1 MRRRASWLGVV
12 SVVLVVFLYL
22 PLVVAVLFAFNS
34 GESLTWPIKGFTL
47 RWFDQIF
54 SDPAFRRSLRTS
66 VIAGF
71 ATALIA
77 GAIGTAAAI
86 VFTRRRSGLA
96 RSVEGLSLLPVMLP
110 PLFLAVGLVATMKL
124 TDTAPSLWTIVLGH
138 TIVAVPFV
146 IVVVAAR
153 LRSYDVELEL
163 AARDLGARPA
173 QVLRR
178 ITLPIILPAIVGGL
192 LLAFAISFDE
202 ILITNFTS
210 GTESTIPIYVFG
222 RLRRFIDPSVN
233 AVAVTLLVI
242 PWLALLVGALFL
254 RRSPGLSAQGA
265 AIEPQETVRA

>member
-1 MRRRASWLGVV
+1 
-12 SVVLVVFLYL
+12 VLVVVFLYL

-34 GESLTWPIKGFTL
+34 GQTLTWPIQGFTL

-54 SDPAFRRSLRTS
+54 SDPSFRRALRTS
-66 VIAGF
+66 LLAATATAVIAGSV
-71 ATALIA
+71 
-77 GAIGTAAAI
+77 GTAAAI
-86 VFTRRRSGLA
+86 VFTRRRSVVARSAEGLA
-96 RSVEGLSLLPVMLP
+96 LLPVMLP
-110 PLFLAVGLVATMKL
+110 PLFLAVGLVAAMKL
-124 TDTAPSLWTIVLGH
+124 TNTTPSLWTIILGH

-153 LRSYDVELEL
+153 LRTYDVELEL
-163 AARDLGARPA
+163 AARDLGAGPA

-178 ITLPIILPAIVGGL
+178 ITFPIILPAVVGGL

-233 AVAVTLLVI
+233 AVAVTLLMI
-242 PWLALLVGALFL
+242 PWLALLAGALFL
-254 RRSPGLSAQGA
+254 RRSPGGRLAETGAGFEAEQGA
-265 AIEPQETVRA
+265 RV